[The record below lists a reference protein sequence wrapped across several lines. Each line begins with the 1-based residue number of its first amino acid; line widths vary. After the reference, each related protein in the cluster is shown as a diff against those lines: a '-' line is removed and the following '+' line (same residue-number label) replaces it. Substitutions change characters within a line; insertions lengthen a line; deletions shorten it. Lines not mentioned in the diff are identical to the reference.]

1 MIRLQISWA
10 SSALK
15 RSPLWER
22 QAAYVGESNRTML
35 SSSYW
40 TTSMKNLIW
49 LNWEFHHKILISREF
64 LQRTIIRAASCCSL
78 LETKIF
84 YKRMQLKNF
93 RLEVLCDEESHRLFQ
108 MTNDDAAKDVELRDI
123 ATQVVESCAG
133 LPMLIVAMAKL
144 LKNREIYCWKDALN
158 VLKKVDSGIM
168 GDKIFP
174 PLKYMYDCLP
184 DHEVKQVFLLCGVL
198 GTSISVNDLLKYV
211 IGLGVFKHIKT
222 IEGVRNRLQKVIDDL
237 KASCFLLHSDAM
249 ARVIK
254 MHDLLREVA
263 ISIASGD
270 QHVFTRNVPFQD
282 WPSGDFFKWCT
293 QIKLVRCCIQTLPE
307 KLDCPILKFLYL
319 NSKDNPSLEI
329 PNSFFEGMRN
339 LGVLDLTGMIILSLP
354 TSFAALTE
362 LKTLCLDQCSL
373 EDISGIGALKNLEI
387 LSFFRSSMEEFP
399 SEIAQLSHLRMLDL
413 TRSGIEVILPDVVSK
428 LTKLEELYVG
438 NASIKWEA
446 KSSTKRNKNA
456 SLVELK
462 HLTSLITLHI
472 QVETWIL
479 VRDIVFDKLE
489 RYKIVIGD
497 KWEWQ
502 NDNNTSRLLKLKL
515 DTPSQLEHGIKTLME
530 SVEDLYL
537 DELNGI
543 SNVLFQLNGKG
554 FPRLKHLHI
563 QNNGDIQC
571 IISSTGRNQT
581 DVMLFPKLE
590 TLMLHNLSMLKEI
603 CDGPRRVDSFGKLRV
618 MKLKSC
624 GRLKY
629 VFLNSIVKNFSQ
641 LVEIE
646 VSECHSVENIVSL
659 ESMNSGMIINKVEFI
674 PLRRLALQYLPA
686 IVNFCC
692 SNIPTSFFDAK
703 VSLSNLETLK
713 LSSINLEKIWDD
725 HQHSTVTSFR
735 NLVNLIVDD
744 CGSLQY
750 LFSPFMVE
758 NMENLKLLEISKC
771 HAMEEIIA
779 IKGSNNEIT
788 LAQDHVVG
796 FPKLEEMIVN
806 DMKNLKRA
814 WHYQFGRLKILEV
827 NKCDK
832 LETMFPSG
840 YMLEALRNLE
850 ILRVRDCV
858 SVEEIFQLT
867 AADGMH
873 TQEVTAQLKNLE
885 ISGLPKMK
893 RIWNRDPQGLV
904 RFSNLQLMSIKHCS
918 KLEYIFPFSIA
929 KDLPQLEYLELVMC
943 GIKEVVLKKDGSID
957 ETTIFELNDLIS
969 LILTTLVKL
978 KGFYAGV
985 RTLECQSL

>member
-703 VSLSNLETLK
+703 V
-713 LSSINLEKIWDD
+713 
-725 HQHSTVTSFR
+725 
-735 NLVNLIVDD
+735 
-744 CGSLQY
+744 
-750 LFSPFMVE
+750 
-758 NMENLKLLEISKC
+758 
-771 HAMEEIIA
+771 
-779 IKGSNNEIT
+779 
-788 LAQDHVVG
+788 G